1 MLPVAS
7 VVPIVIV
14 LSPPVPDAVTAAPTK
29 FNEVAAV
36 DNAQQ
41 KRKVR
46 SFLAAHDQRG
56 TLSCWE
62 LPV

>member
-1 MLPVAS
+1 LIHPM
-7 VVPIVIV
+7 
-14 LSPPVPDAVTAAPTK
+14 
-29 FNEVAAV
+29 NEENDDSNIAAV